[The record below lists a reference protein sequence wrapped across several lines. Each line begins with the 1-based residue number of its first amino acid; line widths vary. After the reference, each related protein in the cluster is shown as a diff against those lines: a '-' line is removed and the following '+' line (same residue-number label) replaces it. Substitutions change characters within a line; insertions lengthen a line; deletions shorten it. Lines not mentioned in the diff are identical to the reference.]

1 MSTPQAPQRTVG
13 KAAVS
18 YQVIQ
23 VGVARN
29 PVVEPRPPRILCQ
42 GEAARYIRKK
52 QKAAREGGQVGWG
65 EHTCCNA
72 FLSSMAKGN
81 DQLCVSVLIAR
92 ACAGVYTNIGCMSC
106 GYEMGHGTRR

>member
-29 PVVEPRPPRILCQ
+29 PVIEPRPPRILCQ
-42 GEAARYIRKK
+42 GEAARYQKKKRRRGKEGRWDGVSTLAATSFPPRWRKEK
-52 QKAAREGGQVGWG
+52 ISYVFM
-65 EHTCCNA
+65 C
-72 FLSSMAKGN
+72 
-81 DQLCVSVLIAR
+81 
-92 ACAGVYTNIGCMSC
+92 
-106 GYEMGHGTRR
+106 

>member
-42 GEAARYIRKK
+42 GEAARYIRKNK
-52 QKAAREGGQVGWG
+52 RRRGKEGKWDGVSTLAATPFSPRWRKETISYV
-65 EHTCCNA
+65 
-72 FLSSMAKGN
+72 FL
-81 DQLCVSVLIAR
+81 C
-92 ACAGVYTNIGCMSC
+92 
-106 GYEMGHGTRR
+106 